1 MVSRKTLVA
10 KLAGLGLFLGLA
22 ASGALLSSSDYANA
36 QMPMAMPEHQTTQF
50 HRLEQPL
57 GLKIG
62 VTVGGAAL
70 MGLELWWFLFSKKQP
85 QKAEA
90 TQGVQELTIIVD
102 GGYEPSR
109 IVASV
114 GQPVRLNFFRKD
126 ASSCLETVLVPDFH
140 IAQKLNLNQ
149 VTTVEFTPEKPGHYP
164 FTCGMNMFQG
174 VVEVEAA
181 APKPPR
187 QLAALQRDLN

>member
-1 MVSRKTLVA
+1 MFNRKTLVA
-10 KLAGLGLFLGLA
+10 ELAGLGLFLGLA
-22 ASGALLSSSDYANA
+22 SSVALLSSSDYANA
-36 QMPMAMPEHQTTQF
+36 QMAMAMPDHQTTQF

-62 VTVGGAAL
+62 VVVGGAAL
-70 MGLELWWFLFSKKQP
+70 IGLELWWFLFSKKQSH
-85 QKAEA
+85 KAEA

-126 ASSCLETVLVPDFH
+126 PSSCLETVLVPAFH
-140 IAQKLNLNQ
+140 IARKLNLNQ
-149 VTTVEFTPEKPGHYP
+149 VTAVEFTPDKPGHYP

-181 APKPPR
+181 APKPMR
-187 QLAALQRDLN
+187 QLTALQGDLN